1 MDIDTGTEEVLCELS
16 DGVGTVTLNKPHKR
30 NALGDILTPAL
41 REILVTLENDPRCG
55 AIVLTGAGKA
65 FCAGG
70 DISGMG
76 GGNREPKPV
85 RPPTPDE
92 AAKSLLFKQE
102 TLTLRM
108 FELGT
113 PIVAAISGPAAGAG
127 FSIALAADL
136 RVMADDTFLTTA
148 FKNIGLS
155 GDYGAS
161 WLLTQLVGPA
171 TAKELFFT
179 ARRIPAEECL
189 RLGIVNRVVPFDD
202 LQTEARNLA
211 LEIANGPRTALR
223 YMKENLNRAL
233 TVDFRTA
240 LANEAD
246 KMVRATAS
254 PDHKEA
260 VRAFLEK
267 RDPSFD
273 HPV

>member
-171 TAKELFFT
+171 TAKELFSRREGSPPKNVCDSASST
-179 ARRIPAEECL
+179 VSCHSTICRPKRGISPSKSPTGLARRC
-189 RLGIVNRVVPFDD
+189 V
-202 LQTEARNLA
+202 T
-211 LEIANGPRTALR
+211 
-223 YMKENLNRAL
+223 
-233 TVDFRTA
+233 
-240 LANEAD
+240 
-246 KMVRATAS
+246 
-254 PDHKEA
+254 
-260 VRAFLEK
+260 
-267 RDPSFD
+267 
-273 HPV
+273 